1 MIFGDLERISM
12 AKKEFLTFVGKL
24 EDLTQGKEVELLVKD
39 LAPGRKKY
47 DARYVRA
54 VVSSDSKDLSDSDVL
69 WIRGLVGVL
78 YPQPWVIKITA
89 EVGEFPSGRAA

>member
-1 MIFGDLERISM
+1 M

-39 LAPGRKKY
+39 LAPGRQKY

-54 VVSSDSKDLSDSDVL
+54 VVSSDSKDLPDSDVL
-69 WIRGLVGVL
+69 WIRGFVGVL
-78 YPQPWVIKITA
+78 YPQPWAIKITA
-89 EVGEFPSGRAA
+89 EVGEFPSGMAA